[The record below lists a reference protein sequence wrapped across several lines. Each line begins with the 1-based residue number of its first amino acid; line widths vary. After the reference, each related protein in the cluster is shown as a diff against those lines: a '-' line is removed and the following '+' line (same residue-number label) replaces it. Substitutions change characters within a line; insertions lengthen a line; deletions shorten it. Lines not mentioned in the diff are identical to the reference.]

1 MEIEKDRRKNGEES
15 RVDGEIKECKRRRK
29 RWIGRRD
36 VGEGRAGD
44 KDMKDEKEEMKEE
57 EMKK

>member
-1 MEIEKDRRKNGEES
+1 MSIGKRL
-15 RVDGEIKECKRRRK
+15 RRRK

-44 KDMKDEKEEMKEE
+44 KDMKDEKEELKEE